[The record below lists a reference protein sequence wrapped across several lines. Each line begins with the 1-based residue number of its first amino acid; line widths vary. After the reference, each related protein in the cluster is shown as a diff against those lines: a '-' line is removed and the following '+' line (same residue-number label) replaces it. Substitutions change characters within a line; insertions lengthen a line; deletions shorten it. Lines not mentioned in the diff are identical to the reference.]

1 MRLVHAK
8 SPCCRARVVRF
19 GSRRRQCVQCKK
31 TWRIRSKKRGRKPV
45 RVHPNVEKIA
55 FASFE
60 SLRHQAKRLKK
71 GRELVRRRHS
81 QVMDKLI
88 KKLPSPQAPPGP
100 LIAIID
106 GWIWFFDQRA
116 YTLYLILL
124 RSTHSTRAILTQP
137 VILAGHEN
145 INGWKEAFSTLD
157 PAIIESIRAV
167 VSDGVTGFHIYARE
181 RNWVL
186 QRCHIHLIRTL
197 YPLLGKRNST
207 AKHKKLREK
216 MYQCVLEILKT
227 PNQARAELLV
237 LQLSKMA
244 NYSYCPKWFGLRTRG
259 FLEQYQ
265 DFRSYLKYPELNL
278 PKTTN
283 SAESVF
289 RLLSD
294 TLRQTRGFRN
304 PQAMIKWVTLQFKI
318 IKSIKCNGLI
328 YQPN

>member
-1 MRLVHAK
+1 MTLVHAK

-19 GSRRRQCVQCKK
+19 GSRRRQCVQCNR
-31 TWRIRSKKRGRKPV
+31 TWRIRSKKRGRKRV

-55 FASFE
+55 FASSE
-60 SLRHQAKRLKK
+60 SLRHRAQRLKK
-71 GRELVRRRHS
+71 GREFLRRRHS

-106 GWIWFFDQRA
+106 GWIRFFDQKA

-145 INGWKEAFSTLD
+145 IDGWKEAFSTLD
-157 PAIIESIRAV
+157 PAIIERICAV
-167 VSDGVTGFHIYARE
+167 VSDGVTGFHVFARE
-181 RNWVL
+181 RNWIL
-186 QRCHIHLIRTL
+186 QRCHIHLLRTL
-197 YPLLGKRNST
+197 YPLLGKRCST
-207 AKHKKLREK
+207 PQHKGLRK
-216 MYQCVLEILKT
+216 RMYQLVLNILETSNHK
-227 PNQARAELLV
+227 RAEQLV
-237 LQLSKMA
+237 SQLSEMA
-244 NYSYCPKWFGLRTRG
+244 NYPYCPKWFGMRTRG
-259 FLEQYQ
+259 FLKQYQ
-265 DFRSYLKYPELNL
+265 DFRSYLKHPELNL
-278 PKTTN
+278 PITTN

-294 TLRQTRGFRN
+294 TVRQTRGFRT
-304 PQAMIKWVTLQFKI
+304 PQAMNKWITLQFKI
-318 IKSIKCNGLI
+318 IKSIKCNGFT

>member
-1 MRLVHAK
+1 MPLVHAK

-19 GSRRRQCVQCKK
+19 GSRRRQCVQCKR

-55 FASFE
+55 FASSE

-71 GRELVRRRHS
+71 GRELLRRRHS

-100 LIAIID
+100 LIAVID
-106 GWIWFFDQRA
+106 GWIQFFDQRA

-124 RSTHSTRAILTQP
+124 RSTHSTRAALTQP
-137 VILAGHEN
+137 VILAGHED
-145 INGWKEAFSTLD
+145 IHGWSKVFSLLD
-157 PAIIESIRAV
+157 PAIFKRICAV
-167 VSDGVTGFHIYARE
+167 VSDGVSGFNVYARKHH
-181 RNWVL
+181 WIS

-216 MYQCVLEILKT
+216 MYQNVLEILKT
-227 PNQARAELLV
+227 PNHKRAKQLV

-244 NYSYCPKWFGLRTRG
+244 YRPYCPKWFGFRTRG
-259 FLEQYQ
+259 FLKQYQ
-265 DFRSYLKYPELNL
+265 DFRSYLRHPELNL

-294 TLRQTRGFRN
+294 TLRRTRGFRT
-304 PQAMIKWVTLQFKI
+304 PQAMGKWITLQLKI
-318 IKSIKCNGLI
+318 IKSIKCNGFT